1 MNIFLLDSSKC
12 YLHENIM
19 KEGIK
24 IFLAIMSMCLSSATY
39 ANYLD
44 DWPDEALC
52 SWLERSSPP
61 EHIVDEALKR
71 ALDCV
76 PNLLIKTAEIDS
88 KIKMYDV
95 VFSQSVLDSLLSKGI
110 GKTDFD
116 FSIYKIEKSH
126 EKFQCF
132 FRLRRVVYENINEGE
147 IEDWNIADGY
157 LLIEKG
163 EVNIDANQSRWKMGG
178 LSYDRSYLEDEVNLR
193 LTIDGHLVGKMAYFN
208 LHIDTGE
215 APRIPLYI
223 EIRKH
228 KKSIPL
234 KYKNPKIE
242 SAEIWIDVEEWAG
255 GVLYLSNCKTQ

>member
-1 MNIFLLDSSKC
+1 MKI
-12 YLHENIM
+12 IM
-19 KEGIK
+19 KSGIK
-24 IFLAIMSMCLSSATY
+24 ILAAILSIYLSNVSY
-39 ANYLD
+39 ADYLD

-52 SWLERSSPP
+52 SWMEQKSPP
-61 EHIVDEALKR
+61 EYIVDEAIKR
-71 ALDCV
+71 GLECV
-76 PNLLIKTAEIDS
+76 PKSLFKATAIES
-88 KIKMYDV
+88 KIKIYDV
-95 VFSQSVLDSLLSKGI
+95 AFSQSVLDSLLSKDV

-116 FSIYKIEKSH
+116 FSIYKIVKSH
-126 EKFQCF
+126 EKLQCF
-132 FRLRRVVYENINEGE
+132 FRLRRVVYENIDEGE

-163 EVNIDANQSRWKMGG
+163 EVNIDVNQSRWKMGG
-178 LSYDRSYLEDEVNLR
+178 LSADPSYLEDEVNLM
-193 LTIDGHLVGKMAYFN
+193 LTKDGHLVGKMAYFN